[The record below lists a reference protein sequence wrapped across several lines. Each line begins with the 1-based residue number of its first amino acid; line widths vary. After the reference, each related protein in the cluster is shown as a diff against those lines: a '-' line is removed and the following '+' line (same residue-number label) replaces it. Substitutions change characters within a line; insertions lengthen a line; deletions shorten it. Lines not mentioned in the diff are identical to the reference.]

1 MKKRYMQPTMEVVE
15 IETRQPMLA
24 ASGFSINNNTDDAV
38 ENGQQLSR
46 RHGYDWDDDEDEEE
60 DIL

>member
-1 MKKRYMQPTMEVVE
+1 MKKRYMQPTMEVAE

-38 ENGQQLSR
+38 GNNQQLSR
-46 RHGYDWDDDEDEEE
+46 RHGYDWDDDEDEVEKY
-60 DIL
+60 

>member
-1 MKKRYMQPTMEVVE
+1 MKKRYMQPTMEVAE

-24 ASGFSINNNTDDAV
+24 ASGFSVNSYSENAV
-38 ENGQQLSR
+38 ENNQQLSR

-60 DIL
+60 EY